1 MKKFEIEVD
10 INGKITF
17 EVQAKNKAE
26 AEMKVDELLGNVS
39 LKKAIE
45 DYQNNIALNT
55 RVKEY
60 KCLER

>member
-45 DYQNNIALNT
+45 YI
-55 RVKEY
+55 
-60 KCLER
+60 